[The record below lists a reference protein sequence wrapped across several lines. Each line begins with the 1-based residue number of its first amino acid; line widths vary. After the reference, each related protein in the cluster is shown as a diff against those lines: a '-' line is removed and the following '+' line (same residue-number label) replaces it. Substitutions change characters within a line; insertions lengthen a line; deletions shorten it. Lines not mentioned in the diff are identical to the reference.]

1 MWHVQQFILYKSH
14 TINKTEIEPELKRRW
29 KNTSEWCSRE
39 DFEKVTKLYL
49 DDLEGMGYSQEWRQ
63 KVLTSAKKGY
73 CKILYKVQS
82 GLCRRN
88 RSGASSWLTRR
99 HKRLVGQATW
109 FKSKERENEKG
120 EKQSGRT
127 EWKRTPMNREEFTTV
142 MFIPHTK
149 EGKLKRTLQEMEDNL
164 RFPDRV
170 RYVEKTGASKKPMAS
185 RIGILRRSCMMEGTK
200 V

>member
-1 MWHVQQFILYKSH
+1 MGLLYKFYKKPMASRIGILRRSCMMEG
-14 TINKTEIEPELKRRW
+14 TKVSTVCAELKRRW

-49 DDLEGMGYSQEWRQ
+49 DDLEGMGYSQEWQQ
-63 KVLTSAKKGY
+63 KVLTSAIKGY
-73 CKILYKVQS
+73 CKILYKVQR

-149 EGKLKRTLQEMEDNL
+149 EEKLKKKLQ
-164 RFPDRV
+164 
-170 RYVEKTGASKKPMAS
+170 
-185 RIGILRRSCMMEGTK
+185 
-200 V
+200 